1 MTVEVEISAETA
13 MAPEQMVPWWLV
25 LLEGIFA
32 VIIGILLLT
41 DTAIT
46 TAILIQVLGIYWFIS
61 GIFNIVGI
69 FIDHSAWGWKL
80 IVGILGIIAG
90 ILVIQ
95 HPLWSTAL
103 VTATVV
109 IILGIEGL
117 IIGAIN
123 IVRAFRGA
131 GWGVG
136 ILGALSIVFGII
148 LLANTMLAAA
158 TLPLV
163 LGIFGIVGGILAI
176 IMAFRMR

>member
-1 MTVEVEISAETA
+1 MTAEVSGETA
-13 MAPEQMVPWWLV
+13 LAAEPTVPWWLV
-25 LLEGIFA
+25 LIEGIFA
-32 VIIGILLLT
+32 ILIGILLLT
-41 DTAIT
+41 NTAVT
-46 TAILIQVLGIYWFIS
+46 TAILIQVVGIYWFIS
-61 GIFNIVGI
+61 GILGIVSI
-69 FIDHSAWGWKL
+69 FIDSTAWGWKL

-117 IIGAIN
+117 IIGGIN

-148 LLANTMLAAA
+148 LLANTLIAAA
-158 TLPLV
+158 TLPIV
-163 LGIFGIVGGILAI
+163 LGIFSIAGGILAI
-176 IMAFRMR
+176 IMAFRIR

>member
-1 MTVEVEISAETA
+1 MTAEVSAETA
-13 MAPEQMVPWWLV
+13 MAPERTVPWWLV
-25 LLEGIFA
+25 LIEGIFA
-32 VIIGILLLT
+32 ILIGILLLT
-41 DTAIT
+41 NTAIT
-46 TAILIQVLGIYWFIS
+46 TAILIQVLGIYWFIA
-61 GIFNIVGI
+61 GILNIVSI
-69 FIDHSAWGWKL
+69 FIDHTAWGWKL

-117 IIGAIN
+117 IMGGVN

-163 LGIFGIVGGILAI
+163 LGIFGIAGGILAI
-176 IMAFRMR
+176 IMAFRLR